1 MAVKVLVLGASGAIA
16 QHVIGFLKDSR
27 DVELTL
33 FSRNTSRLADEAPGA
48 TVIEGDVLRNADLN
62 SAIKGQDIVYAN
74 LAGQIDKMAAAI
86 VKSMEAAGVK
96 RLIFITSLGI
106 YKEIP
111 GKFGQWNEKMIGAD
125 LVRYRRAADI
135 IENSTLDYTIV
146 RPSWLT
152 DRNELNYETTQ
163 KGEPFTGTE
172 VARKA
177 VAAYVANII
186 EHADQDVKASIGVQK
201 PGSQGDKPSFY

>member
-1 MAVKVLVLGASGAIA
+1 MAVKVLVLGASGGIA
-16 QHVIGFLKDSR
+16 QHVTRFLKDNKG
-27 DVELTL
+27 VELTL
-33 FSRNTSRLADEAPGA
+33 FSRNTSVLKDQAPGA
-48 TVIEGDVLRNADLN
+48 AVIEGDVLRNTDLDT
-62 SAIKGQDIVYAN
+62 AIKGQDIVYAN

-125 LVRYRRAADI
+125 LVRYRHAADI
-135 IENSTLDYTIV
+135 IENSTLDYTLV

-152 DRNELNYETTQ
+152 DKNELDYETTQ

-177 VAAYVANII
+177 VAAYVASII
-186 EHADQDVKASIGVQK
+186 ENPDQDVKASVGVQK
-201 PGSQGDKPSFY
+201 PGSEGDKPSFY

>member
-1 MAVKVLVLGASGAIA
+1 MAVKVLVLGASGGIA
-16 QHVIGFLKDSR
+16 QHVTRFLKDNKG
-27 DVELTL
+27 VELTL
-33 FSRNTSRLADEAPGA
+33 FSRNTSVLKDQAPGA
-48 TVIEGDVLRNADLN
+48 AVIEGDVLRNTDLDT
-62 SAIKGQDIVYAN
+62 AIKGQDIVYAN

-125 LVRYRRAADI
+125 LVRYRNAADI
-135 IENSTLDYTIV
+135 IENSTLDYTLV

-152 DRNELNYETTQ
+152 DKNELDYETTQ

-172 VARKA
+172 VAREA
-177 VAAYVANII
+177 VAAYVASII
-186 EHADQDVKASIGVQK
+186 ENPDQDVRASVGVQK
-201 PGSQGDKPSFY
+201 PGSEGDKPSFY